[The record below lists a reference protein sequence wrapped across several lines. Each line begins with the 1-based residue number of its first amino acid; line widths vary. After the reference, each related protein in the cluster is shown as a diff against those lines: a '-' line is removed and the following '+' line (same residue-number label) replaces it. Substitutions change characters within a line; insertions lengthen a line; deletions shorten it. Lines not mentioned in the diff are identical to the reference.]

1 MKGSGIL
8 APMVNRQSSGPFVE
22 RSDKVG
28 TYQVERIIRVGC
40 RVSGDN
46 TEGAAR
52 QAELI
57 ELDAWV
63 VLEMLGQQVTVI
75 EKPEANQKDEPCVQV
90 EYDLAFWGGDYSSIH
105 SEYVHIPVRLVEQL
119 RSVEDAFVLVTGE
132 SRRHIISYS
141 ESEHFTRDG
150 EPWEEQ
156 TEKEAIEMP

>member
-1 MKGSGIL
+1 M
-8 APMVNRQSSGPFVE
+8 E
-22 RSDKVG
+22 

-40 RVSGDN
+40 QVSSDN
-46 TEGAAR
+46 AEVAAR

-63 VLEMLGQQVTVI
+63 VLEMLGRQVTVV
-75 EKPEANQKDEPCVQV
+75 EKPEVNQKDEPCVQV
-90 EYDLAFWGGDYSSIH
+90 EYDLAFWGGDYSSVH
-105 SEYVHIPVRLVEQL
+105 GEYVHIPVRLVEQL

-150 EPWEEQ
+150 KPWEGQ
-156 TEKEAIEMP
+156 TEEGAIEIP

>member
-1 MKGSGIL
+1 M
-8 APMVNRQSSGPFVE
+8 E
-22 RSDKVG
+22 

-40 RVSGDN
+40 RVSSDN
-46 TEGAAR
+46 AEVAAR